1 MWYLSILLFISCLIS
16 ASCQAPATEVVDV
29 TNASMP
35 LPVATESEPPS
46 DEQMT
51 MWEEKS
57 VQPLI
62 RRWLAG
68 ENLDGQFVD
77 LDWGEGMEWAAYNQK
92 QAKVALLDVDDDGRQ
107 ELGFQTAC
115 APVGNCL
122 FHIYRREGN
131 GFAQIG
137 SASMVQT
144 FKLRKTKTNG
154 LFDLETRAHD
164 SAISGGIAV
173 YKFDGKEYVISE
185 CFGYEYKVTGETDRN
200 GQSIVADKP
209 TLTKAD
215 CTGWTVE

>member
-1 MWYLSILLFISCLIS
+1 MLVSCH
-16 ASCQAPATEVVDV
+16 ASQNEGVDV
-29 TNASMP
+29 TKSDV
-35 LPVATESEPPS
+35 PVPAATGNEPPS
-46 DEQMT
+46 DEQIE

-57 VQPLI
+57 FQPLI

-77 LDWGEGMEWAAYNQK
+77 LDWGEGTEWAAYNQK

-122 FHIYRREGN
+122 FHLYRREGN
-131 GFAQIG
+131 GFTQIG
-137 SASMVQT
+137 SVSMVQT

-154 LFDLETRAHD
+154 LFDLETRAHG
-164 SAISGGIAV
+164 SANSGGIAV
-173 YKFDGKEYVISE
+173 YRFDGKEYAISE
-185 CFGYEYKVTGETDRN
+185 CFGYEYKMTGKTDRY

-215 CTGWTVE
+215 CSGWTDE